1 MTYGKAIPASNQLK
15 SFHVGYEDIIYAM
28 GTPLVY
34 TSDGFNHAVEALRM
48 NGLDEFEVFYLNAE
62 DGLSASYGAI
72 RDSFTIIPS
81 DDGLHIILCK

>member
-15 SFHVGYEDIIYAM
+15 SFHVGYEDEDYAI
-28 GTPLVY
+28 GTPLIY
-34 TSDGFNHAVEALRM
+34 TADGMSQGVESLKM
-48 NGLDEFEVFYLNAE
+48 NGLDEFEVFYLNVE

-81 DDGLHIILCK
+81 DDGQHIILCK